1 MSNEDLV
8 VRRGE
13 SAEIGRGF
21 ASLPCAL
28 VPPPL
33 SFLST
38 EVGIRK
44 VNALQQISVKNFAW
58 RGSFSSTSLSVGST
72 GSLSTLSPHHFINP
86 TSFLA
91 KQVERPEPD
100 SEQRVFL
107 TRSDPTW

>member
-33 SFLST
+33 SFLHRGWHK
-38 EVGIRK
+38 EGQRPAADQCEKFCMERIV
-44 VNALQQISVKNFAW
+44 QQHL
-58 RGSFSSTSLSVGST
+58 SLCG
-72 GSLSTLSPHHFINP
+72 LYR
-86 TSFLA
+86 LA
-91 KQVERPEPD
+91 VH
-100 SEQRVFL
+100 
-107 TRSDPTW
+107 T